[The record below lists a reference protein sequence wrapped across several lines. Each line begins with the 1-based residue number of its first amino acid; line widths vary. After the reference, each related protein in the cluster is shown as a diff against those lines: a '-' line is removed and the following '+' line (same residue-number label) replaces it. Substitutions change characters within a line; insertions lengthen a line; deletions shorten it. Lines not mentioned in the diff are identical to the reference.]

1 MAAAVSS
8 LLSLSSSAYRQCTTE
23 SPVDYRDAHNSL
35 KSRKDLARQDGEWNL
50 TKVGIKERK

>member
-1 MAAAVSS
+1 
-8 LLSLSSSAYRQCTTE
+8 
-23 SPVDYRDAHNSL
+23 VDYRDAHNSL